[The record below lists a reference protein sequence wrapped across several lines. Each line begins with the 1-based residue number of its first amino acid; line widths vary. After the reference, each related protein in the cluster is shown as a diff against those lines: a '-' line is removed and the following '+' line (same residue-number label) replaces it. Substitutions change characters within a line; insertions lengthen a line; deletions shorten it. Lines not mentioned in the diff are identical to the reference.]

1 MPIDAN
7 DEASTPASSVMRST
21 VRRAV
26 ATTSSA
32 PKPVGM
38 RNWSLSSPSAP
49 IATAAV
55 LVPPMSMPSLTRRP
69 P

>member
-1 MPIDAN
+1 
-7 DEASTPASSVMRST
+7 MRST

-55 LVPPMSMPSLTRRP
+55 LVPPMSMPSLTGRP